1 MSQPAAMVLSIA
13 IEAAIAMALIAVLRW
28 GSPARAAVSATL
40 GTLLTHWFAWH
51 SAPPVMAAIGVVPGF
66 VAVEAIVTLVEAG
79 VYFFL
84 VPVSSLR
91 ALLLSLAANGS
102 SAAAGV
108 VLAALNLLAPS

>member
-1 MSQPAAMVLSIA
+1 MAMLLSIA
-13 IEAAIAMALIAVLRW
+13 IEAVVAAASITALGW
-28 GSPARAAVSATL
+28 GSATRAALSATF

-66 VAVEAIVTLVEAG
+66 IAVETSVTLTEAIVYRFV
-79 VYFFL
+79 
-84 VPVSSLR
+84 VPVKSVR

-108 VLAALNLLAPS
+108 VLAALNLLAP

>member
-1 MSQPAAMVLSIA
+1 MSQPAAMMLSIA
-13 IEAAIAMALIAVLRW
+13 IEAIVAAGLIAVLRW
-28 GSPARAAVSATL
+28 GSPARAALSATI

-51 SAPPVMAAIGVVPGF
+51 LAPPVMAAIGVIPGF
-66 VAVEAIVTLVEAG
+66 IAIESCVTLVEAV

-84 VPVSSLR
+84 VPVNSLR